1 MAYTQNPFLPRVR
14 MKAVN
19 LVRIKGWGVRAVAR
33 HIGVSAGTV
42 SKWMAKAPHDR
53 RMGIPTLSSRPHTH
67 PTRIGDDIRAL
78 IVTERKK
85 TKRCGAV
92 IQKALERQG
101 IVVGRNTI
109 YRVLDDHY
117 LTKKY
122 SKWKKRHTST
132 ERPQSII
139 PGDLVELDTVHCMIS
154 QKKRLYV
161 YTLIDTCSRW
171 AYAMPSLRITAGRSV
186 GFVRG
191 AQDAA
196 SFPFSTIQ
204 SDHGPEFS
212 SWFTSH
218 AGMPHRHSRVRKPN
232 DNAHVERFN
241 RTLREECLYRLPVK
255 LAVYEKEIPD
265 YINYYNNER
274 MHMGIEYMTPVEKLA
289 TLFPRSWE

>member
-1 MAYTQNPFLPRVR
+1 ME
-14 MKAVN
+14 AVN
-19 LVRIKGWGVRAVAR
+19 LVRLKGWGVREAAR

-42 SKWMAKAPHDR
+42 SKWMAKAPEDG

-67 PTRIGDDIRAL
+67 PTRIADEIRDM
-78 IVTERKK
+78 IVAERKK

-92 IQKALERQG
+92 IQKALEKQG
-101 IVVGRNTI
+101 VAVGRNTI

-122 SKWKKRHTST
+122 SLWKKRHMST
-132 ERPQSII
+132 ERPFVGI
-139 PGDLVELDTVHCMIS
+139 PGDLIEMDTVHCMIS
-154 QKKRLYV
+154 PKKRVYV
-161 YTLIDTCSRW
+161 YTLIDVCSRW
-171 AYAMPSLRITAGRSV
+171 AHAMPSLRITAGRSV
-186 GFVRG
+186 SFLHG
-191 AQDAA
+191 AREAA
-196 SFPFSTIQ
+196 PFNFGTIQ

-212 SWFTSH
+212 SWFTIH

-232 DNAHVERFN
+232 DQAHVERFN

-255 LAVYEKEIPD
+255 LSVYEKEIPA

-289 TLFPRSWE
+289 RVFPRSWE